1 MAYLTQYFERKHNSQ
16 VWLPWVVS
24 LSGGLLFFYEF
35 IQMLIV
41 NSINQD
47 LMSTFN
53 ISEAQFG
60 NIASMYYWANAMF
73 LFLAGSLLDRFSPKM
88 LIILALSLC
97 TLGTF
102 GFALAPT
109 PIIAGI
115 ARFIVGIGG
124 SFCLLSAVRLASFW
138 FSPKRL
144 ALVVGLVIT
153 MAFIGGLVAQTPA
166 TLLAQLLGWRG
177 MMFANGC
184 LGLVIIVWVTFIIQN
199 RPSGQEHLA
208 DQHKARLK
216 ELGLWYSIKKV
227 LQNKQNWLAGLY
239 TSLVNL
245 PIYVLGGS
253 WGISYLVHVHGL
265 SQNNASAVCSMLF
278 IGAMIGSPLVGLI
291 SDRMQNRRFPMMVG
305 TLLSLLLILFVL
317 YYPDLH
323 YSTLMVL
330 FVFLGFITCTQVIS
344 YPLVSEHN
352 PTVLTSTAVSIVSI
366 LCLLGGAIGVPLV
379 GWLIQILGSYKVAML
394 VIPLGFILSFILA
407 ILIKET
413 HCRHQH
419 D

>member
-1 MAYLTQYFERKHNSQ
+1 MGYLTRRLEKQPNSQ

-35 IQMLIV
+35 IQLNII
-41 NSINQD
+41 NSISQD
-47 LMSTFN
+47 LLDTFN
-53 ISEAQFG
+53 MTKAQLG
-60 NIASMYYWANAMF
+60 NVASMYFWANALF
-73 LFLAGSLLDRFSPKM
+73 LFLAGNLLDRFSPKL

-109 PIIAGI
+109 ALIAGI
-115 ARFIVGIGG
+115 ARFVVGIGG

-153 MAFIGGLVAQTPA
+153 MAFLGGLVAQTPA
-166 TLLAQLLGWRG
+166 TYITQLTNWRDMMIMNGFLG
-177 MMFANGC
+177 
-184 LGLVIIVWVTFIIQN
+184 VIIIIWVILIIQN
-199 RPSGQEHLA
+199 RPTAEQHLA
-208 DQHKARLK
+208 QQHKERIKA
-216 ELGLWYSIKKV
+216 LGLWESVKSV
-227 LQNKQNWLAGLY
+227 LSNKQNWLAGLY

-245 PIYVLGGS
+245 PIYILGGS
-253 WGISYLVHVHGL
+253 WGKMYLVNVNSL
-265 SQNNASAVCSMLF
+265 SENHASAVCSMLF
-278 IGAMIGSPLVGLI
+278 IGALIGSPVVGLI
-291 SDRMQNRRFPMMVG
+291 SDRLQNRRLPMMAG
-305 TLLSLLLILFVL
+305 TLLSLFLALFILYCPNLHYLALMILFL
-317 YYPDLH
+317 L
-323 YSTLMVL
+323 
-330 FVFLGFITCTQVIS
+330 LGFITCTQVIS

-352 PTVLTSTAVSIVSI
+352 PTILTSTAVSIVSI
-366 LCLLGGAIGVPLV
+366 LCLLGGALGIPFV
-379 GWLIQILGSYKVAML
+379 GWLMQILHSYQLAML
-394 VIPLGFILSFILA
+394 VMPLGFIVSFILA